1 MTLSAGSA
9 SLNPIAVGKSRLT
22 GVMDSGHNQPQ
33 TTRQWYV
40 QVDGQAYGPFDDK
53 TLWSY
58 MVEGRV
64 SAQSLISQSPNANYR
79 PVSAD
84 PGLMNWLTQAT
95 NTQPTHVPTTE
106 QVPAAAPTVFMI
118 MAEIKSGRGMNFLQT
133 LQSLGATQRLGETV
147 WVLQARTTA
156 EMLRDIL
163 SQPLGA
169 SDRLFVLDSFANE
182 TAWFNLSKE
191 MDSQIPQLWDIER

>member
-1 MTLSAGSA
+1 
-9 SLNPIAVGKSRLT
+9 
-22 GVMDSGHNQPQ
+22 MDSGLTQPQ
-33 TTRQWYV
+33 TPRQWYV
-40 QVDGQAYGPFDDK
+40 QVDGQAYGPFDDQ

-64 SAQSLISQSPNANYR
+64 SAQSLLSQSPNTNYR

-95 NTQPTHVPTTE
+95 NTQPASVPSAE
-106 QVPAAAPTVFMI
+106 QAPAAPPTVFMI

-133 LQSLGATQRLGETV
+133 LQSLGSTQRLGETV

-156 EMLRDIL
+156 EMLRDVL

-191 MDSQIPQLWDIER
+191 MDSQIPKLWNIER

>member
-1 MTLSAGSA
+1 
-9 SLNPIAVGKSRLT
+9 
-22 GVMDSGHNQPQ
+22 MDSGSNHSQS
-33 TTRQWYV
+33 TRQWYI

-58 MVEGRV
+58 MLEGRV
-64 SAQSLISQSPNANYR
+64 SAQSLISHSPNMNFR

-84 PGLMNWLTQAT
+84 PGLMNWLAQAS
-95 NTQPTHVPTTE
+95 TTPKAE
-106 QVPAAAPTVFMI
+106 PQTTARPTVFMI

-156 EMLRDIL
+156 ETLRDVL

-169 SDRLFVLDSFANE
+169 SDRLFILDSFANE
-182 TAWFNLSKE
+182 TAWFNLSSE
-191 MDSQIPQLWDIER
+191 MDNQIAKLWNLDR

>member
-1 MTLSAGSA
+1 
-9 SLNPIAVGKSRLT
+9 
-22 GVMDSGHNQPQ
+22 MDSGHQNP
-33 TTRQWYV
+33 TPRQWYV

-58 MVEGRV
+58 MIEGRV
-64 SAQSLISQSPNANYR
+64 SAQSLISQSPNMNYR

-84 PGLMNWLTQAT
+84 PSLMNWLAQAT
-95 NTQPTHVPTTE
+95 NTQAEAP
-106 QVPAAAPTVFMI
+106 QPAAVPTVFMI

-133 LQSLGATQRLGETV
+133 LQSLGATQRLGESV

-156 EMLRDIL
+156 ETLRDVL
-163 SQPLGA
+163 SQPLSA
-169 SDRLFVLDSFANE
+169 TDRLFILDSFANE

-191 MDSQIPQLWDIER
+191 MDTQIAQLWNIER

>member
-1 MTLSAGSA
+1 ME
-9 SLNPIAVGKSRLT
+9 
-22 GVMDSGHNQPQ
+22 SGHNQTQ
-33 TTRQWYV
+33 TARQWYV
-40 QVDGQAYGPFDDK
+40 QVDGQAYGPFDDQ

-64 SAQSLISQSPNANYR
+64 SAQSLLSQSPNTNFR

-84 PGLMNWLTQAT
+84 PGLMNWLSQAT
-95 NTQPTHVPTTE
+95 NTQPVNTPATG
-106 QVPAAAPTVFMI
+106 QVPIAASTVFMI

-156 EMLRDIL
+156 ETLRDIL

-191 MDSQIPQLWDIER
+191 MDNQIPKLWNIDR